1 MMIWHRFRSLT
12 LQRIL
17 KSLAGTG
24 GEEVNIMKK
33 LFSLLFVLFACVVSY
48 GQDSLDVTHFL
59 GIPVDGTKEEVMSK
73 LKAKGFVNMPDDDE
87 ILVGEFNGKNVF
99 VNVRANNQKVFLISV
114 LDVNACD
121 ESQIKTSFN
130 NLCRQFK
137 NDSKYISFSDHTI
150 PESEKIGHEMLVNK
164 KIYTAYFF
172 QKPKVVSGGYEDLSN
187 RVVWFTINVESN
199 DSSQYRILMYYVN
212 GYNEPKDGD

>member
-1 MMIWHRFRSLT
+1 
-12 LQRIL
+12 
-17 KSLAGTG
+17 
-24 GEEVNIMKK
+24 MKK

-48 GQDSLDVTHFL
+48 GQDSLDVTKFL

-87 ILVGEFNGKNVF
+87 FLVGEFNGKNVF

-150 PESEKIGHEMLVNK
+150 PESEKIGYEMLVNK
-164 KIYTAYFF
+164 KIYTASFF
-172 QKPKVVSGGYEDLSN
+172 QKPKVVSGGYEDLPN
-187 RVVWFTINVESN
+187 RLVGFTINVESN

-212 GYNEPKDGD
+212 GYNEPKDGDW